1 MQFTE
6 ITLTVGQTHIPATLN
21 GGRAAKDLISM
32 LPYTVQLHKY
42 VHDYCGVMGKALEYA
57 PEDLGN
63 GWKNGDISFAAD
75 GNYFAILYKDEE
87 ISAQYGNLV
96 NLGKISVDPSIMDT
110 LDDAISVR
118 IELKD

>member
-1 MQFTE
+1 MQLTE
-6 ITLTVGQTHIPATLN
+6 ITLTVGQNRIPAVLN
-21 GGRAAKDLISM
+21 GSRVAQDLISI

-42 VHDYCGVMGKALEYA
+42 VHDYCGVMARALDYA
-57 PEDLGN
+57 SEDLGN

-87 ISAQYGNLV
+87 LSAQYGNLV
-96 NLGKISVDPSIMDT
+96 NMGKITVDPAVMDT

-118 IELKD
+118 IELK